1 MTMASR
7 RSLAIAYPAGYG
19 SAEVGTVGLMTAR
32 MWSHVDADEEDSTPR
47 VTTGLDLAMYQCEP
61 SSDVDVRWSSRGW
74 RGVSFGEMD
83 RGVVPG
89 ERWGEQRT
97 CSKMSLASIVIQG
110 RWGHRT
116 ANDEVEE
123 SSERLSRRNQGSITQ
138 FEKAQGS
145 CQAQARDAPWVPQQ
159 LLQEYLDK
167 ASFSSCSTSTP
178 AGPGLFQPCS
188 GVASIS
194 KMRVLRSLTA

>member
-1 MTMASR
+1 M
-7 RSLAIAYPAGYG
+7 LK
-19 SAEVGTVGLMTAR
+19 
-32 MWSHVDADEEDSTPR
+32 
-47 VTTGLDLAMYQCEP
+47 
-61 SSDVDVRWSSRGW
+61 VRWSSRGW

-145 CQAQARDAPWVPQQ
+145 CQKPKLKTYHGSLNSFCRNISTKRRSLHVQLR
-159 LLQEYLDK
+159 LLQDSDFLN
-167 ASFSSCSTSTP
+167 
-178 AGPGLFQPCS
+178 
-188 GVASIS
+188 VAVEW
-194 KMRVLRSLTA
+194 RAFLRCVCFDH